1 MDPPADSAAL
11 PTATAAATPAATPA
25 APLSISRLTAA
36 FAKMLG
42 SPAGE
47 PTEETGEPTGKRAP
61 TQPAGV
67 TPQGIIEAMLFVGQA
82 DNEALAAEEIAAT
95 MRDVTAQEV
104 AQAIDDLNAQYT
116 VDETPYRI
124 EATPAGYRMTLLA
137 DFDRLRDRYHDR
149 TRAAQLSQVAL
160 EVLSIVAYR
169 QPIAGT
175 VVDELR
181 DKRSVQALA
190 QLVRRG
196 LLRRDAAEGQPSYST
211 TDRFLKV
218 FGLEGIQQLPSVAEF
233 DD

>member
-1 MDPPADSAAL
+1 MDPSADSVAPPADS
-11 PTATAAATPAATPA
+11 P

-47 PTEETGEPTGKRAP
+47 PKEETVEPTSEQAP
-61 TQPAGV
+61 SQPAGV

-82 DNEALAAEEIAAT
+82 DNEPLAAEEIAAT
-95 MRDVTAQEV
+95 MRDVSADEV
-104 AQAIDDLNAQYT
+104 AEAIDDLNAQYA
-116 VDETPYRI
+116 VDETAYRI
-124 EATPAGYRMTLLA
+124 ESTPAGYRMVLLG
-137 DFDRLRDRYHDR
+137 DFDRLRDRYYDR
-149 TRAAQLSQVAL
+149 TRAAQLSPAAL

-169 QPIAGT
+169 QPIAG
-175 VVDELR
+175 VKVDELR

-196 LLRRDAAEGQPSYST
+196 LLRRDAAEDQPSYTT

-218 FGLEGIQQLPSVAEF
+218 FCLETIQQLPRVAEL